1 MMEKCIDLLSL
12 DGVEVTTKL
21 NEGILSIK
29 NTSQIWLEYTS
40 ATWLPPSRWDDGI
53 LRFDP

>member
-1 MMEKCIDLLSL
+1 
-12 DGVEVTTKL
+12 GVEVTTKL

-29 NTSQIWLEYTS
+29 IPQIWLEFTS

-53 LRFDP
+53 SGLILDYNINTNVNIPHE